1 MGRTADLD
9 MHLNKASTPSKSKN
23 EPDKTPSTG
32 ALPFESIGKKPAA
45 SGLHDVYHRLRQD
58 ILSGEL
64 EPGDILNQVHI
75 AKRYGVSRTPVREAL
90 RMLQAENLVD
100 AQFQYRTRVTNV
112 TSQEVDSVY
121 ATWILMQSLGI
132 ALTVPLTTKP
142 ELTKLR
148 QALEAMN
155 DSSPLREGTQDEW
168 ENLHMGFHRLLVMHA
183 GSIIQASIDNCWSRS
198 ERARRLHMR
207 SAPQSWLASEAEH
220 RDVVTAF
227 EKGSAAQAVHAAS
240 RQLARNALAVIAGID
255 PSYEPQAIR
264 QALKL
269 TLQPTSPAAESNG
282 ASFVP
287 GVGVPARAPSRKKAG
302 R

>member
-1 MGRTADLD
+1 V
-9 MHLNKASTPSKSKN
+9 NKVPAKAKGD
-23 EPDKTPSTG
+23 PDKAPNPSV
-32 ALPFESIGKKPAA
+32 APLPIEAIGKRPAA

-142 ELTKLR
+142 ELAKLR
-148 QALEAMN
+148 QALDALS

-168 ENLHMGFHRLLVMHA
+168 ENLHVGFHRLLVTHA

-220 RDVVTAF
+220 RDVVVAF

-269 TLQPTSPAAESNG
+269 TLQPTSSGGESIG
-282 ASFVP
+282 ASFVA
-287 GVGVPARAPSRKKAG
+287 GVRTPTRTSRKKAD